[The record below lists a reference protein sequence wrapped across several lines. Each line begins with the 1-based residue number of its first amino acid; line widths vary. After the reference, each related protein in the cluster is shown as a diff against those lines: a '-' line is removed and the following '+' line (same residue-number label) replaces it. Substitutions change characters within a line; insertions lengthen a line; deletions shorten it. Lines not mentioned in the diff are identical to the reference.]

1 METVTVAEE
10 KQRQQDEEMMG
21 LNQLE
26 DLLDEQEEESKEETR
41 MNAAIAGGLLNFVMF
56 YVVTVFIS
64 QMIFSCFSKQ
74 QTGSRYQN

>member
-26 DLLDEQEEESKEETR
+26 YLLDEQEEESKEETR
-41 MNAAIAGGLLNFVMF
+41 MQL
-56 YVVTVFIS
+56 S
-64 QMIFSCFSKQ
+64 QEDC
-74 QTGSRYQN
+74 

>member
-10 KQRQQDEEMMG
+10 KQRQQDEEMTG

-41 MNAAIAGGLLNFVMF
+41 MQL
-56 YVVTVFIS
+56 S
-64 QMIFSCFSKQ
+64 QEDC
-74 QTGSRYQN
+74 